1 MNPKAAAILAA
12 LKAKKFIPKV
22 YNPFDDNNWKT
33 APVYESSTNVVLKFD
48 SEVLNLATLGELV
61 KGLESE
67 DDYHSVIMHHLLN
80 NVCPT
85 TITNFRRFLE
95 YVPVTYSKSKFF
107 YANEQFILYK
117 VE

>member
-1 MNPKAAAILAA
+1 MSPNMQNYLLLSEQYPKYIIH
-12 LKAKKFIPKV
+12 F
-22 YNPFDDNNWKT
+22 DNNWKT
-33 APVYESSTNVVLKFD
+33 AHGYKSSTYVVLKFD

-61 KGLESE
+61 NGLETE
-67 DDYHSVIMHHLLN
+67 DDYHSDIMHHLLN

-85 TITNFRRFLE
+85 TVANFRNFLE
-95 YVPVTYSKSKFF
+95 YVTGTYSKSKFF